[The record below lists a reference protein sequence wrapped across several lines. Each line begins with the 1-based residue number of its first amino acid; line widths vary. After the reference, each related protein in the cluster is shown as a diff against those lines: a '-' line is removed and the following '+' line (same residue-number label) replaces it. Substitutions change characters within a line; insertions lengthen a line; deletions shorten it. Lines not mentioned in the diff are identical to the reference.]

1 MTQSQ
6 GSLHGAMLGCASAR
20 SESAQRVGEPIWMP
34 AAARRAAALK
44 WCALVAVLATASHAT
59 AGATFFNSS
68 AEWMAA
74 TGGAYDTIDCNV
86 GSLQFLSS
94 QYADYGVHFDGI
106 TALAGP
112 GPGFFPLD
120 GWGVGSASVVNPV
133 IPIALDGARTAFGVE
148 YIFGVHFQLFSQGSL
163 IFDSGNHY
171 ASIFSASEFVGVVLD
186 QPFDAIKIDGGNFTT
201 LEADNFYIG
210 HPIPAPP
217 VAVTLL
223 LPALVHRRRRR

>member
-20 SESAQRVGEPIWMP
+20 SESAQRAGAPIWMP
-34 AAARRAAALK
+34 AAARRAAACTY
-44 WCALVAVLATASHAT
+44 CALVAVLATASHAT

-74 TGGAYDTIDCNV
+74 TGGAYDTLDFQV
-86 GSLQFLSS
+86 GSFQFLDE
-94 QYADYGVHFDGI
+94 QYANYGVHFDGS
-106 TALAGP
+106 TAFATFGNT
-112 GPGFFPLD
+112 FFPLD
-120 GWGVGSASVVNPV
+120 GWGVKSASVVNPV
-133 IPIALDGARTAFGVE
+133 IPIALDGGRTAFGVE
-148 YIFGVHFQLFSQGSL
+148 YIGDVRFQLFSAGSVV
-163 IFDSGNHY
+163 FDSGNHY
-171 ASIFSASEFVGVVLD
+171 DGVFPSGFAGVILD
-186 QPFDAIKIDGGNFTT
+186 TPFDAIKIGGGNFTT

-223 LPALVHRRRRR
+223 LPALVRRRRRR